1 MNLIRKQTPFFPSL
15 IDDFIGSDWNLKV
28 PSFSSTMP
36 AVNIKEL
43 DSQFEILLA
52 VPGKKK
58 DDFEIEVENGIL
70 SISSSQEEEQQ
81 VNEKGKFTRREFSY
95 TSFRRSFTLP
105 DSVDPTKIDAR
116 YADGVLQ
123 VLLPKHKEAQ
133 PQPKKLIKIR

>member
-43 DSQFEILLA
+43 DSQFEIELA

>member
-43 DSQFEILLA
+43 DSQFEIELA

-116 YADGVLQ
+116 VMQMVFFKYFYQSTKRLSHS
-123 VLLPKHKEAQ
+123 LKS
-133 PQPKKLIKIR
+133 

>member
-15 IDDFIGSDWNLKV
+15 IDDFINQDWNPKA
-28 PSFSSTMP
+28 PSFSATMP

-43 DSQFEILLA
+43 DSQFEIELA
-52 VPGKKK
+52 VPGKQK
-58 DDFEIEVENGIL
+58 DDFEIEVEDGIL
-70 SISSSQEEEQQ
+70 SISSTQEEEH

-95 TSFRRSFTLP
+95 SSFRRSFALP
-105 DSVDPTKIDAR
+105 DSVDPTKIDAS
-116 YADGVLQ
+116 YKEGVLR

>member
-43 DSQFEILLA
+43 DSQFEIELA

-105 DSVDPTKIDAR
+105 DSVDPKKIDAR

>member
-43 DSQFEILLA
+43 DSQFEIELA

-70 SISSSQEEEQQ
+70 SISSSKEEEQQ

>member
-15 IDDFIGSDWNLKV
+15 IDDFINNDWNVKV
-28 PSFSSTMP
+28 PSLSTTMP

-43 DSQFEILLA
+43 DSQFEIELA
-52 VPGKKK
+52 VPGKRK

-70 SISSSQEEEQQ
+70 SISSTEEEKQL
-81 VNEKGKFTRREFSY
+81 NENGKFTRREFSY

-105 DSVDPTKIDAR
+105 DSVDPTKIDAS
-116 YADGVLQ
+116 YKEGLLQ